1 MTKPKAQCQKRRI
14 YFIERSFQARFILKF
29 CFIVA
34 LGGLLTIGIVYFLA
48 KQSATVSFVDSRAVV
63 KSTAD
68 FLMPILLQTVII
80 VMIFVSLATIAVT
93 LFVSHKM
100 SGPLYRF
107 KEVMDAMG
115 EGDYLSDFKI
125 RKPDQLQD
133 FAAAFNDMIKKM
145 RVQINTLKETSSQL
159 QKKLDNIS
167 ESDVPVQ
174 KKASLNE
181 LKNIS
186 SELNKTISRLK
197 T

>member
-1 MTKPKAQCQKRRI
+1 MNKPKGQCQKRRI
-14 YFIERSFQARFILKF
+14 YFIEKSFQARFILKF
-29 CFIVA
+29 CVIVA
-34 LGGLLTIGIVYFLA
+34 CGGLLTIGIIYFFA
-48 KQSATVSFVDSRAVV
+48 KQSTTVSFVDSRAVV

-100 SGPLYRF
+100 AGPLYRF
-107 KEVMDAMG
+107 KEVMDALG
-115 EGDYLSDFKI
+115 EGDFLSDFKI

-133 FAAAFNDMIKKM
+133 FAVAFNDMIKKM
-145 RVQINTLKETSSQL
+145 REQINTLKEASQTL
-159 QKKLDNIS
+159 QKKLDSIS
-167 ESDVPVQ
+167 ESDVPSQ
-174 KKASLNE
+174 KKANLNE

-186 SELNKTISRLK
+186 AELNKTISRLK